1 MINYLKHGWG
11 LLSVLL
17 SLVVIIPIFTI
28 IFFLITPGNE
38 TWYHL
43 RENVLSSYI
52 INSLYLIIFVGFG
65 SILIGVSTA
74 WLVAMHNF
82 PYKKYIEWLLFMPLA
97 IPSYAVA
104 YCYADLLG
112 YGGFITHNLASIF
125 NSNIKSI
132 NFYSIYGAIF
142 VFIFSLYPYVY
153 LLMRQAFISQ
163 SGAHIE
169 IAKISGLSVLQ
180 IIKKVSL
187 PLSRPALAGGVTLVI
202 METLADYGVSDY
214 LGINTFTKGIYKAW
228 FNLGDITSAG
238 KLSAILLI
246 SIAVIIAVER
256 KIRGKAEYNN
266 EVRSNKR
273 VPLKKLNGVFAMM
286 AIIVCVIPIFIGFII
301 PVLTLIAWSFD
312 SINIIYTL
320 EFINVTFASFGI
332 AISASAICAIFALII
347 VFGMRTNYKLVAPFA
362 RLASLGYSIPGAV
375 AAVGILIPLVWL
387 DNTIN
392 NISLKYFNYSTGLL
406 ITGTWFA
413 LLFAYLVRFLA
424 LSMQSI
430 ENSFIKI
437 SQSIDY
443 AAKVLGRSNRN
454 ILTNIHVKIGWGGI
468 SLGLLIV
475 FVDVL
480 KELPATMILRPFGLS
495 TLAIK
500 AHELAIDERLN
511 DASIPLLTIILVCLI
526 PLYFLTKVIRQE

>member
-11 LLSVLL
+11 LFSVLL
-17 SLVVIIPIFTI
+17 CLTVIIPISTI
-28 IFFLITPGNE
+28 IFFFLIPGDE
-38 TWYHL
+38 TWIHL
-43 RENVLSSYI
+43 RDNVLNSYI
-52 INSLYLIIFVGFG
+52 SNSLYLMIFVGGG
-65 SILIGVSTA
+65 SIIIGSITA
-74 WLVAMHNF
+74 WLVAMYDF
-82 PYKKYIEWLLFMPLA
+82 PFKKYLEWLLFMPLA

-112 YGGFITHNLASIF
+112 YGGFITNNLGLIF

-132 NFYSIYGAIF
+132 NFYSIYGAVF

-163 SGAHIE
+163 SSAYIE
-169 IAKISGLSVLQ
+169 IAKISGLNLLQ
-180 IIKKVSL
+180 IIRKICL

-238 KLSAILLI
+238 KLSAILLFTV
-246 SIAVIIAVER
+246 AIIIIIER
-256 KIRGKAEYNN
+256 KLRGKAQYNN
-266 EVRSNKR
+266 EVRSNR
-273 VPLKKLNGVFAMM
+273 VLQLKKLHGFT
-286 AIIVCVIPIFIGFII
+286 AILALFICIIPVIIGFII
-301 PVLTLIAWSFD
+301 PLITLISWSIE
-312 SINIIYTL
+312 SIDIIYTL
-320 EFINVTFASFGI
+320 EFINVAISSFGI
-332 AISASAICAIFALII
+332 AFFASLLCALFALII
-347 VFGMRTNYKLVAPFA
+347 VFGMRTNPKLVNPFA
-362 RLASLGYSIPGAV
+362 RIASLGYSIPGAV
-375 AAVGILIPLVWL
+375 AAIGVLIPLVWL

-392 NISLKYFNYSTGLL
+392 NISLKYFNYSTGLI
-406 ITGTWFA
+406 ITGTWFG

-424 LSMQSI
+424 LSMQAV

-437 SQSIDY
+437 SKSIDY
-443 AAKVLGRSNRN
+443 AARILGKSNRK
-454 ILTNIHVKIGWGGI
+454 ILTSIHIKIGWGGI

-500 AHELAIDERLN
+500 AHELAIDERLY
-511 DASIPLLTIILVCLI
+511 DASIPLLTIIFLCLI